1 MKIYSQRDPRWGDIK
16 IGDSN
21 SKIKDVGCFLTALSM
36 LVGKEP
42 PVVNTLLKAA
52 GAFSGDLIISTKAA
66 KALDLDYLGVS
77 SVPAVWEP
85 SIVEVDMSPAPG
97 KQQHFCVWM
106 KDKIID
112 PWTGTERQ
120 LNKYPHV
127 SYRLFKNSNTP
138 MEKTYDIKS
147 ELNKELEKRWD
158 NFNDEK
164 GDDHKKMAEIL
175 QEERHASEYSA
186 DTINKLEIEVNDLKK
201 SVTIAE
207 NSIIVKIETIE
218 ELEDVV
224 RVQTE
229 TIKKL
234 EKQIA
239 EGKEPGVLE
248 KAWIFMVETLWANK
262 PKDK

>member
-1 MKIYSQRDPRWGDIK
+1 MTILNTTDKNRCNCVLWLRDRLPELPYNLWTLDDKKAIINSSTAVVGAGGMSKDGVWFTRNGK
-16 IGDSN
+16 RVFSGHVVLVTKVKDS
-21 SKIKDVGCFLTALSM
+21 ILTIHEANYQLCTVTERKGTKEQLN
-36 LVGKEP
+36 LVGFFIPKHLIP
-42 PVVNTLLKAA
+42 NNTKM
-52 GAFSGDLIISTKAA
+52 
-66 KALDLDYLGVS
+66 Y
-77 SVPAVWEP
+77 
-85 SIVEVDMSPAPG
+85 
-97 KQQHFCVWM
+97 
-106 KDKIID
+106 
-112 PWTGTERQ
+112 
-120 LNKYPHV
+120 N
-127 SYRLFKNSNTP
+127 
-138 MEKTYDIKS
+138 IKS
-147 ELNKELEKRWD
+147 PLDNELKKRWD
-158 NFNDEK
+158 DFNDEK

>member
-1 MKIYSQRDPRWGDIK
+1 MKIYSQRDSRWGEAK
-16 IGDSN
+16 LGFSN
-21 SKIKDVGCFLTALSM
+21 TKIKDAGCFLTALSM
-36 LVGKEP
+36 MVGRTPLE
-42 PVVNTLLKAA
+42 VNILLKNA
-52 GAFSGDLIISTKAA
+52 GAFTRDLIISKKAA
-66 KALDLDYLGVS
+66 EILGLDYLGVS
-77 SVPAVWEP
+77 VTPASWVP
-85 SIVEVDMSPAPG
+85 SIIEVDSSPSPG
-97 KQQHFCVWM
+97 KQQHFVVNLGGT
-106 KDKIID
+106 IVD
-112 PWTGTERQ
+112 PWTGTELQ

-127 SYRLFKNSNTP
+127 TYRLFKNSNTP

-248 KAWIFMVETLWANK
+248 KAWIFMVKTLWAKK

>member
-1 MKIYSQRDPRWGDIK
+1 MTILNTTDKNRCNCVLWLRDRLPELPYNLWTLDDKKAI
-16 IGDSN
+16 IN
-21 SKIKDVGCFLTALSM
+21 SSTAVVGAGGMSKDGVWFTRNGKRVFSGHVVLVTSIKDSILTIHEANYQSCTVTERKGTKEQLN
-36 LVGKEP
+36 LVGFFIPKHLIP
-42 PVVNTLLKAA
+42 NNTKM
-52 GAFSGDLIISTKAA
+52 
-66 KALDLDYLGVS
+66 Y
-77 SVPAVWEP
+77 
-85 SIVEVDMSPAPG
+85 
-97 KQQHFCVWM
+97 
-106 KDKIID
+106 
-112 PWTGTERQ
+112 
-120 LNKYPHV
+120 N
-127 SYRLFKNSNTP
+127 
-138 MEKTYDIKS
+138 IKS
-147 ELNKELEKRWD
+147 PLDNELKKRWD
-158 NFNDEK
+158 DFDDEK

-248 KAWIFMVETLWANK
+248 KAWIFMVETLWAKK